1 MSDPRDDNLF
11 SSFEL
16 YGPEYAK
23 QQQQQQ
29 GLDFVS
35 FHSPSDILAPH
46 PDLFELELDSSL
58 AAFNEGV
65 HLQLLTVDSNDAYSF
80 LRSDTPTCG
89 PPSTITAS
97 SESAYETLSSRSE
110 SFYNFSDSSY
120 PTTNCPFPLDIEM
133 DFQRIRV
140 TNSGCSEY
148 GTSAAVQANPNNMP
162 VTVDPSAFGALPI
175 SPRSSPTAPV
185 DHSVKRASYSDYGG
199 ASRIAAVPRSSTA
212 DFYLS
217 CMGTDPA
224 VSQSGMSQLAVTP
237 CLSQSRAVRSSEE
250 HSRDDPRKKYQC
262 PTCPRAFARAYNLK
276 THMATHDP
284 NRLKPHV
291 CPHRNCG
298 RSFSRKHDLGRHLV
312 SIHREESVRSLP
324 SAAPKPIGVDSGP
337 RGWCDNCGKGWVGT
351 ATECSCA
358 DIK

>member
-1 MSDPRDDNLF
+1 MTDPRDDNLF

-16 YGPEYAK
+16 YGSEYAK
-23 QQQQQQ
+23 QQQQ

-120 PTTNCPFPLDIEM
+120 STTNCSFPLDLEM
-133 DFQRIRV
+133 DFQRVRV
-140 TNSGCSEY
+140 ANSDY
-148 GTSAAVQANPNNMP
+148 GTSAAVQGNTNNIP
-162 VTVDPSAFGALPI
+162 VTVDPSAFGALPL

-185 DHSVKRASYSDYGG
+185 DHSIKRASYSDYGS
-199 ASRIAAVPRSSTA
+199 ASHIPAVPRSATA

-217 CMGTDPA
+217 CMGADPT
-224 VSQSGMSQLAVTP
+224 VSQSGMSSLPVTSCVLP
-237 CLSQSRAVRSSEE
+237 SRAVRGLEE
-250 HSRDDPRKKYQC
+250 QSKDDPRKKYQC

-312 SIHREESVRSLP
+312 SIHREDSVRSMS
-324 SAAPKPIGVDSGP
+324 SAGPRPIGVDGGP

-351 ATECSCA
+351 ATQCSCA
-358 DIK
+358 DVK